1 MHHGRPFSGETVT
14 LKRWTDLRLEVIL
27 PAMSAVALALLPF
40 LPVPVRNFLR
50 KVHGPQLQQ
59 WFLGGWTLLVFAFLY
74 IPILLLVIFSF
85 NDSKLNI
92 QWEGFTLKWY
102 AALMGNETILHAFKN
117 SMIVASVVTVLAT
130 TLGTVGAWMMYRYRF
145 PFQRAI
151 GLLIF
156 IPMVMPEV
164 LMGVS
169 LLAEFVHLLKL
180 PLGYVTLII
189 AHTTFC
195 FPFVLV
201 GIQAR
206 LQGLDPFLEEA
217 ALDLGATPAKAFW
230 LVIVPYLM
238 PAIIA
243 GALMSF
249 TLSLDEYIVSVFT
262 TGAQSQTLPL
272 KVYGMAKVGLN
283 PQLNALSTLFIIGT
297 IFLVL
302 FSEFLTR
309 RKHS

>member
-1 MHHGRPFSGETVT
+1 
-14 LKRWTDLRLEVIL
+14 
-27 PAMSAVALALLPF
+27 MSAVASWLLPY
-40 LPVPVRNFLR
+40 PVHAFFR
-50 KVHGPQLQQ
+50 KLQGPRIQRWL
-59 WFLGGWTLLVFAFLY
+59 FGLWTVGVFAFLY
-74 IPILLLVIFSF
+74 IPILLLLVFSF
-85 NDSKLNI
+85 NDSRLNI

-102 AALMGNETILHAFKN
+102 GELLHNKTILTAFKN
-117 SMIVASVVTVLAT
+117 SLIVATATTVLAT
-130 TLGTVGAWMMYRYRF
+130 LLGTIGAWMLHRYRF
-145 PFQRAI
+145 PFQRTL

-156 IPMVMPEV
+156 VPMVIPEV

-169 LLAEFVHLLKL
+169 LLAEFVHLLKI
-180 PLGYVTLII
+180 PLGYTTLII

-201 GIQAR
+201 GVQAR
-206 LQGLDPFLEEA
+206 LHGLDPALEEA
-217 ALDLGATPAKAFW
+217 AQDLGAPPARAFW

-262 TGAQSQTLPL
+262 SSGPTQTLPL
-272 KVYGMAKVGLN
+272 KIYGMAKVGLN
-283 PQLNALSTLFIIGT
+283 PQLNAISAIFIIAT

-302 FSEFLTR
+302 FSQLLTH
-309 RKHS
+309 KKTS

>member
-1 MHHGRPFSGETVT
+1 M
-14 LKRWTDLRLEVIL
+14 
-27 PAMSAVALALLPF
+27 AVAATTTSPKRASVPRKYGPTQVERWIFGVWTALI
-40 LPVPVRNFLR
+40 
-50 KVHGPQLQQ
+50 
-59 WFLGGWTLLVFAFLY
+59 FAFLY
-74 IPILLLVIFSF
+74 IPILLLIVFSF
-85 NDSKLNI
+85 NSSRLNI
-92 QWEGFTLKWY
+92 RWEGFSLKWY
-102 AALMGNETILHAFKN
+102 GALLENAQLLGAFKN
-117 SMIVASVVTVLAT
+117 SLIVAFATTVLAT
-130 TLGTVGAWMMYRYRF
+130 FLGTIGAWMLYRYRF

-169 LLAEFVHLLKL
+169 LLAEFVHLLRL

-217 ALDLGATPAKAFW
+217 AMDLGATPAQAFR
-230 LVIVPYLM
+230 LVIIPYLM
-238 PAIIA
+238 PSIIS

-283 PQLNALSTLFIIGT
+283 PQLNALSTIFVIAT
-297 IFLVL
+297 ILLVL
-302 FSEFLTR
+302 FSELLTR
-309 RKHS
+309 RKTP

>member
-1 MHHGRPFSGETVT
+1 
-14 LKRWTDLRLEVIL
+14 LKKYR
-27 PAMSAVALALLPF
+27 
-40 LPVPVRNFLR
+40 
-50 KVHGPQLQQ
+50 GPQIQRWL
-59 WFLGGWTLLVFAFLY
+59 FGAWTALVFAFLY
-74 IPILLLVIFSF
+74 IPIVLLIIFSF
-85 NDSKLNI
+85 NSSRLNI
-92 QWEGFTLKWY
+92 RWEGFSFKWY
-102 AALMGNETILHAFKN
+102 GALLENNVLITAFKN
-117 SMIVASVVTVLAT
+117 SLIVASAT
-130 TLGTVGAWMMYRYRF
+130 TVFATFLGTIGAWMLYRYRF

-180 PLGYVTLII
+180 PLGHVTLII

-217 ALDLGATPAKAFW
+217 ALDLGATPAQAFR

-238 PAIIA
+238 PSIIS

-249 TLSLDEYIVSVFT
+249 TLRWMNISSPSLPRALTRRRFRLRSH
-262 TGAQSQTLPL
+262 
-272 KVYGMAKVGLN
+272 GMAKVGLN
-283 PQLNALSTLFIIGT
+283 PQLNALSTIFVIAT
-297 IFLVL
+297 ILPCLVQ
-302 FSEFLTR
+302 
-309 RKHS
+309 

>member
-1 MHHGRPFSGETVT
+1 
-14 LKRWTDLRLEVIL
+14 
-27 PAMSAVALALLPF
+27 MSAEASSLLPNSSPSF
-40 LPVPVRNFLR
+40 FR
-50 KVHGPQLQQ
+50 KLHGPQIQRWL
-59 WFLGGWTLLVFAFLY
+59 FGVWTGVIFAFLY
-74 IPILLLVIFSF
+74 IPIILLVVFSF
-85 NDSKLNI
+85 NSSKLNI
-92 QWEGFTLKWY
+92 RWEGFTFKWY
-102 AALMGNETILHAFKN
+102 GELLSNEVLLSAFKV
-117 SMIVASVVTVLAT
+117 SMIVASVTTVLAT
-130 TLGTVGAWMMYRYRF
+130 LLGTIGAWLMYRYRF
-145 PFQRAI
+145 PFQRTL

-156 IPMVMPEV
+156 VPMVIPEV

-180 PLGYVTLII
+180 PLGYATLII

-201 GIQAR
+201 GVQAR
-206 LQGLDPFLEEA
+206 LSGLDPFLEEA

-238 PAIIA
+238 PAIIS

-262 TGAQSQTLPL
+262 SGPSQTLPL

-283 PQLNALSTLFIIGT
+283 PQLNALSAIFIVAT
-297 IFLVL
+297 IVLVL
-302 FSEFLTR
+302 FSQLLTH
-309 RKHS
+309 KKNQ